1 MTNRQQATHAL
12 KPLWS
17 FLTMVTVSPVVAVT
31 TLVCWNP
38 ERWGGSLNPLAILVM
53 SVFGLCTTPLWP
65 TYIPAVAATPFI
77 MRRVAGSEHFRS
89 WPLPIVLGIS
99 FLVGIMAGIGVI
111 SIMLPWQESLDLVL
125 NWVAAGGVSG
135 GVTLAII
142 SAIFRYEPRA
152 AKPRGGALD
161 AIRSTP
167 PVLPRHSALPLRLD
181 GC

>member
-1 MTNRQQATHAL
+1 MAWNLFFKELKQNRTIFLVWAASIAL
-12 KPLWS
+12 W
-17 FLTMVTVSPVVAVT
+17 
-31 TLVCWNP
+31 
-38 ERWGGSLNPLAILVM
+38 AILVM

-99 FLVGIMAGIGVI
+99 FLVGILAGIGVI